1 MKNELLNI
9 KLSNKG
15 TIKSTEL
22 VDIINQFRTEIYAKS
37 ALSGTTQLLQPDDMF
52 NYRMHEK
59 FVESAKDVSNITGEI
74 LNKWYFVTSSIGYS
88 NFPPEVSWGF
98 VKYIA
103 IENIR
108 ICIFIC
114 GENHAISVNTYTVE
128 TQQWGGWI
136 QS

>member
-1 MKNELLNI
+1 MIQKNFMKI
-9 KLSNKG
+9 QKLV
-15 TIKSTEL
+15 L
-22 VDIINQFRTEIYAKS
+22 INQPNK
-37 ALSGTTQLLQPDDMF
+37 
-52 NYRMHEK
+52 
-59 FVESAKDVSNITGEI
+59 KDVLNITGEI